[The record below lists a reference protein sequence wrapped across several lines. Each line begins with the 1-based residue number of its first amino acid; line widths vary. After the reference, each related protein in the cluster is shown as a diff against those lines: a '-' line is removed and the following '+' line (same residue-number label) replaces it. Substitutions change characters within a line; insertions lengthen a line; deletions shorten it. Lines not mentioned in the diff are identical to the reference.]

1 MGAHRTDHENN
12 KIKQEHCKDLI
23 SPGLD
28 QYCKL
33 MDEKHTSTQ
42 DFAMVIRKKI
52 FHLIIPVSVSFC
64 VISFF
69 AVTTRITAFH
79 KFVFRLVIKVTLG
92 ERLTELFTIKLLSV
106 MAPTLTLGSIL
117 NHDQQRNKHNL

>member
-1 MGAHRTDHENN
+1 MGAHSTDHENN

-23 SPGLD
+23 SLGLD

-33 MDEKHTSTQ
+33 MDEKPTSTQ
-42 DFAMVIRKKI
+42 DFAMVIGKKI

-64 VISFF
+64 MISFF
-69 AVTTRITAFH
+69 AVTTCITAFH

-92 ERLTELFTIKLLSV
+92 ERLTEMFSLKLLSV
-106 MAPTLTLGSIL
+106 TST
-117 NHDQQRNKHNL
+117 